1 MDYGWGSLE
10 YGNDHPIVVWEEGG
24 CGRGRIGLLAVSI
37 NFGLNARQQGPTL
50 LACILAD
57 ICIVSL
63 SHIKTRYT
71 MKSQILWI
79 YAL

>member
-50 LACILAD
+50 LACILASF
-57 ICIVSL
+57 CGVS
-63 SHIKTRYT
+63 HFH
-71 MKSQILWI
+71 I
-79 YAL
+79 YAGYSRQR